1 LRPEVLYQ
9 PSPAFE
15 VASDSANDDFR
26 TAQRKMEIARRL
38 RHRFTA
44 AEEADSR
51 KFVVLR

>member
-1 LRPEVLYQ
+1 MRPEVLYQ

-15 VASDSANDDFR
+15 AASARANDAFR
-26 TAQRKMEIARRL
+26 TAERQMEIARLL

-44 AEEADSR
+44 AVEVDSR